1 MGCFQSQFYSVSKVL
16 QNSDY
21 KSGKPITFT
30 GKHVAKIVKVYDG
43 DTCTANVLYKGEIVR
58 LRVRMLGY
66 DSAEIS
72 SKDTSERTKAQQA
85 KQALTDM
92 VFCKIVLLDCHGL
105 DKYGRVLANIHTAT
119 HNTANA
125 SHCKFNIDTVNNKM
139 LSDGHG
145 VPYSGG
151 KRPLKH

>member
-16 QNSDY
+16 ERSDY

-58 LRVRMLGY
+58 LRIRMLGY

-72 SKDTSERTKAQQA
+72 SKDPSERTKAQQA
-85 KQALTDM
+85 KEALTNL
-92 VFCKIVLLDCHGL
+92 VFFKIVLLDCHGL
-105 DKYGRVLANIHTAT
+105 DKYCRVLANIHTAT
-119 HNTANA
+119 HTIAGRI
-125 SHCKFNIDTVNNKM
+125 KFNTDTVNNKM

-145 VPYSGG
+145 VPYRGG